1 MAGKEKVKFLNF
13 CALHGRKRA
22 LLLYHA
28 QGSAHN
34 QLTIDTTMKTY
45 TFTIYSPI
53 LNKSFT
59 DAKEFKNEAD
69 FRLYVTALYS
79 GNWSLIS
86 AE

>member
-1 MAGKEKVKFLNF
+1 MNI
-13 CALHGRKRA
+13 CALQGQNRA

-28 QGSAHN
+28 QDEQHN

-59 DAKEFKNEAD
+59 DAKEFKSEAD
-69 FRLYVTALYS
+69 FKLYVTALYS
-79 GNWSLIS
+79 GNWSLVS
-86 AE
+86 AK